1 MQPEKIN
8 KIYQRL
14 EKEYEMIKSVSTDDL
29 SNEDTF
35 IEHINLLVSI
45 GNIRLARENKKFV
58 IDAENKEVIRFL
70 LYYFNCCDKAEKVFV
85 DKDYKLHKNIM
96 LCGEV
101 GVGKTLLMQIF
112 SDYLKKTD
120 NKNAFKNLSVTQMV
134 NYYKLNNHL
143 DKYTY
148 NEEGCK
154 AFEGNPINICLNDIG
169 LQTHLHYGTD
179 TKVLVSDFF
188 HARSDILEQQ
198 GKFAHITTNLSPA
211 EIKSY
216 FKDDFGR
223 LADRFKT
230 YNAINLKGKSRR

>member
-14 EKEYEMIKSVSTDDL
+14 EKEYEMIKSVSADDL
-29 SNEDTF
+29 SNEETF
-35 IEHINLLVSI
+35 KQHIILLLSI
-45 GNIRLARENKKFV
+45 GNVRLAGENKKFV
-58 IDAENKEVIRFL
+58 IDADNKKVIHFL
-70 LYYFNCCDKAEKVFV
+70 LYYFNGCEKAESMFA
-85 DKDYKLHKNIM
+85 DKDYKLHKNLM
-96 LCGEV
+96 LCGKV

-120 NKNAFKNLSVTQMV
+120 NKNAFENLSVTQMV

-148 NEEGCK
+148 NEGEGK
-154 AFEGNPINICLNDIG
+154 TFEGNPINICLNDIG
-169 LQTHLHYGTD
+169 LQTHLHFGTD

-188 HARSDILEQQ
+188 HARSEIWGQQ
-198 GKFAHITTNLSPA
+198 RKFAHITTNLSPA
-211 EIKSY
+211 EVKSY
-216 FKDDFGR
+216 FNDDFGR

-230 YNAINLKGKSRR
+230 YNVINLKGESRR